1 MNKTTVAQQDKPV
14 RHLRSVESIS
24 LLSGRVSS
32 RPFVGSTLQMK
43 PICACGGGCPRC
55 TSKIGSANAMAEQ
68 LRSPAV
74 APPTSGRADHLLQA
88 KLSMGASHD
97 PLEQEADRVADQV
110 MAAPAHS
117 AVSGVPPHIQRFMG
131 QATGQ
136 TGTAPASVDRVLSSS
151 GRPLEPALQHD
162 MEQRFGHNFSRVR
175 VHSGA
180 AAEQSARD
188 VNAHAY
194 TVGHNM
200 VFDAGRFAPGTHEGR
215 RLIAHELTHVVQQG
229 RAVTASVIQ
238 RQPAA
243 GGNAVAQDAA
253 QTVNEEKKDETSP
266 CPSWFRDG
274 ESLSKR
280 AAEEYVRNDL
290 TPLSQGTVQKIECE
304 KPFSNGNYGCY
315 VHFSDGLVIR
325 VIVRRQDVV
334 VGVPPITTLTPP
346 ADRPLCFYDYS
357 CPEGQL
363 VLSKRECKS
372 GGKKK
377 VS

>member
-1 MNKTTVAQQDKPV
+1 MSAMAAAFAQNPERLPQRRAPRSDRSPATVGQVLPQIQRTT
-14 RHLRSVESIS
+14 S
-24 LLSGRVSS
+24 
-32 RPFVGSTLQMK
+32 
-43 PICACGGGCPRC
+43 CACGGGCPRC
-55 TSKIGSANAMAEQ
+55 TSQIGSATAIAEQ
-68 LRSPAV
+68 LRSPVV
-74 APPTSGRADHLLQA
+74 APSTSGRESRLLQA
-88 KLSMGASHD
+88 KLSIGASHD
-97 PLEQEADRVADQV
+97 PLEQEADQVADQV
-110 MAAPAHS
+110 LAAPVNP
-117 AVSGVPPHIQRFMG
+117 AVSGAAPHIQRF
-131 QATGQ
+131 TGQ
-136 TGTAPASVDRVLSSS
+136 PSAPAATSAPASVDRVLARP
-151 GRPLEPALQHD
+151 GRPLAPALQQE
-162 MEQRFGHNFSRVR
+162 MGQRFGHDFSRVR
-175 VHSGA
+175 VHSDA
-180 AAEQSARD
+180 VSEKSVRE
-188 VNAHAY
+188 VNANAY
-194 TVGHNM
+194 TVGHNI
-200 VFDAGRFAPGTHEGR
+200 VFGAGQFAPGTHEGR